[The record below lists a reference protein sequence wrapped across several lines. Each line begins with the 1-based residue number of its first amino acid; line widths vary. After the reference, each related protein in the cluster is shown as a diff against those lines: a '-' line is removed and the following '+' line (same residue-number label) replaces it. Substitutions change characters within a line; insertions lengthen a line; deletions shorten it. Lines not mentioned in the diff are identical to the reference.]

1 MNEIHYVTGDATR
14 PVGDGP
20 KIIAHV
26 CNDAGAWGAGFTG
39 AINRRWVTP
48 QAAYRLWSRG
58 YNEVKSVDSVIV
70 SGDFALGEIQL
81 VEVND
86 DIIIANM
93 IAQHGIR
100 RKDDIAIRY
109 WALAECLHEL
119 VYYALR
125 GEKSSI
131 HMPRIGCGLAGGIWE
146 EVEYIINGTLIGD
159 GGNLEVYVYDLP
171 VRA

>member
-1 MNEIHYVTGDATR
+1 VNEIHYVTGDATR

-20 KIIAHV
+20 KIIAHI
-26 CNDAGAWGAGFTG
+26 CNDIGAWGAGFTN
-39 AINRRWVTP
+39 AINRRWIKP
-48 QAAYRLWSRG
+48 QAAYRLWSRR
-58 YNEVKSVDSVIV
+58 YEAVKSADDVTV

-81 VEVND
+81 IDVGD

-93 IAQHGIR
+93 VAQHNVGSANGS
-100 RKDDIAIRY
+100 AIRY
-109 WALAECLHEL
+109 WALTECLRQL
-119 VYYALR
+119 SYYASWPK
-125 GEKSSI
+125 KSSI